1 MILVGKKLHKLYTV
15 MLNNRTALAHNE
27 HNRPR
32 KSGGFFLII
41 LGSLIFILAPIT
53 FGESPQ
59 TGMGFIVLGF
69 IVGGIGFYLNFIK
82 KRR

>member
-1 MILVGKKLHKLYTV
+1 
-15 MLNNRTALAHNE
+15 MLDNTTALAHSE

-41 LGSLIFILAPIT
+41 LGALMFILAPIT
-53 FGESPQ
+53 FSESPQ
-59 TGMGFIVLGF
+59 TGMSFIVLGF

-82 KRR
+82 KRT